1 MISDKKQVI
10 WRLLDGKPGHEKQ
23 SLSLIKALNCEFGLK
38 AVNVDSRNFLFS
50 ILFSINKIKKLPK
63 PNFIIGAGHKT
74 HASLLYL
81 KFIFGGKTILIM
93 KPSLPCKWFDLCIIP
108 EHDNFEGASLIYKIK
123 GALANTSNLINK
135 DEKKGIILVGG
146 ISKHYEWGGDNVVRQ
161 IEELLIN
168 NPLIHFILSP
178 SRRTPKDFIIK
189 INKLSFSNLTIHS
202 IQKQNKD
209 WLKSQMNKTKYA
221 WITEDSISMIYES
234 LTAGQNVGLIALKS
248 KYKNRITNEIER
260 LKKEKI
266 IFANTN
272 RSYKNINESNFV
284 IDEATR
290 CAKLIKKQFIEKVK
304 K

>member
-1 MISDKKQVI
+1 MTSDKKQVI

-23 SLSLIKALNCEFGLK
+23 SLSLIKALNCEFGVK
-38 AVNVDSRNFLFS
+38 TVNVDSRNFLFL

-93 KPSLPCKWFDLCIIP
+93 KPSLPSNWFDLCIIP
-108 EHDNFEGASLIYKIK
+108 EHDNFEGTSLIYKIK
-123 GALANTSNLINK
+123 GALANTSNLIKK

-209 WLKSQMNKTKYA
+209 WLKNQMNKTKYA

>member
-1 MISDKKQVI
+1 
-10 WRLLDGKPGHEKQ
+10 
-23 SLSLIKALNCEFGLK
+23 
-38 AVNVDSRNFLFS
+38 VNVDSRNFLFS

-93 KPSLPCKWFDLCIIP
+93 KPSLPSNWFDLCIIP

-178 SRRTPKDFIIK
+178 SRRTPKDFIVK

-209 WLKSQMNKTKYA
+209 WLKNQMNKTKYA

>member
-1 MISDKKQVI
+1 MTSDKKQVI

-23 SLSLIKALNCEFGLK
+23 SLSLIKALNCEFGVK
-38 AVNVDSRNFLFS
+38 TVNVDSRNFLFS

-93 KPSLPCKWFDLCIIP
+93 KPSLPSNWFDLCIIP

-189 INKLSFSNLTIHS
+189 LNKLSFSNLTIHL

-209 WLKSQMNKTKYA
+209 WLKNQMNKTKYA

-234 LTAGQNVGLIALKS
+234 LTAGQNVGLIILKS
-248 KYKNRITNEIER
+248 KCTSRITNEIDR
-260 LKKEKI
+260 LKKERVV
-266 IFANTN
+266 FANGN
-272 RSYKNINESNFV
+272 RSYKNRNESNFV

-290 CAKLIKKQFIEKVK
+290 CAKLIKNQFIK
-304 K
+304 

>member
-1 MISDKKQVI
+1 MTSDKKQVI

-23 SLSLIKALNCEFGLK
+23 SLSLIKALNCEFGVK
-38 AVNVDSRNFLFS
+38 TVNVDSRNFLFS

-93 KPSLPCKWFDLCIIP
+93 KPSLPSNWFDLCIIP
-108 EHDNFEGASLIYKIK
+108 DHDNFEGTSLIYKIK
-123 GALANTSNLINK
+123 GALANTSNLIKK

-209 WLKSQMNKTKYA
+209 WLKNQMNKTKYA

>member
-1 MISDKKQVI
+1 MTRNKKKVI
-10 WRLLDGKPGHEKQ
+10 WRLLDGKEGHEKQ
-23 SLSLIKALNCEFGLK
+23 SASLIKALSNEFGVNT
-38 AVNVDSRNFLFS
+38 VNVDSRNFLFS
-50 ILFSINKIKKLPK
+50 ILFSINKKKKLPK
-63 PNFIIGAGHKT
+63 PNFIIGVGHKT

-81 KFIFGGKTILIM
+81 KFIFGGKSILIM

-108 EHDNFEGASLIYKIK
+108 EHDNFEGTSLIYKTK

-135 DEKKGIILVGG
+135 DEKKGIILIGG
-146 ISKHYEWGGDNVVRQ
+146 ISKHYEWDKENVARQ
-161 IEELLIN
+161 IEQLLNN
-168 NPLIHFILSP
+168 NPSIQFILSP
-178 SRRTPKDFIIK
+178 SRRTPKDFIEK
-189 INKLSFSNLTIHS
+189 INKLSFPNLKIHS

-209 WLKSQMNKTKYA
+209 WLKNQMNKTKYA

-248 KYKNRITNEIER
+248 KCKNRITNEIER

-272 RSYKNINESNFV
+272 RSYKNRNESNFV

-290 CAKLIKKQFIEKVK
+290 CAKLIKNQFIEKI
-304 K
+304 

>member
-1 MISDKKQVI
+1 MTSDKKQVI

-23 SLSLIKALNCEFGLK
+23 SLSLIKALNCEFGVK
-38 AVNVDSRNFLFS
+38 TVNVDSRNFLFL

-93 KPSLPCKWFDLCIIP
+93 KPSLPSNWFDLCIIP
-108 EHDNFEGASLIYKIK
+108 DHDNFEGTSLIYKIK
-123 GALANTSNLINK
+123 GALANTSNLIKK

-209 WLKSQMNKTKYA
+209 WLKNQMNKTKYA

>member
-1 MISDKKQVI
+1 
-10 WRLLDGKPGHEKQ
+10 
-23 SLSLIKALNCEFGLK
+23 
-38 AVNVDSRNFLFS
+38 VNVDSRNFLFS

-63 PNFIIGAGHKT
+63 PNFIIGVGHKT
-74 HASLLYL
+74 HVSLLYL
-81 KFIFGGKTILIM
+81 KFIFGGSSILIM

-108 EHDNFEGASLIYKIK
+108 EHDNFEGTSLIYKTK

-146 ISKHYEWGGDNVVRQ
+146 ISKHYEWDGENVARQ
-161 IEELLIN
+161 IEQLLNN
-168 NPLIHFILSP
+168 NPSIHFILSP
-178 SRRTPKDFIIK
+178 SRRTPKGFIIK
-189 INKLSFSNLTIHS
+189 INKLSFSNLKIHS

-209 WLKSQMNKTKYA
+209 WLKNQMNKTKYA

-248 KYKNRITNEIER
+248 KYKSRITNEIDR
-260 LKKEKI
+260 LKKERVV
-266 IFANTN
+266 FANAN

>member
-1 MISDKKQVI
+1 MTSDKKQVI

-23 SLSLIKALNCEFGLK
+23 SLSLIKALNCEFGVK
-38 AVNVDSRNFLFS
+38 TVNVDSRNFLFS

-93 KPSLPCKWFDLCIIP
+93 KPSLPSNWFDLCIIP

-209 WLKSQMNKTKYA
+209 WLKNQMNKTKYA

-234 LTAGQNVGLIALKS
+234 LTAGQNVGLITLKS
-248 KYKNRITNEIER
+248 KCKNRITNEIER